1 MYQKLVKTLK
11 TTETIRVVL
20 LIPGMIFMT
29 VMALKLFRGNN
40 TVDRFLRIG
49 AEL

>member
-29 VMALKLFRGNN
+29 VMAL
-40 TVDRFLRIG
+40 
-49 AEL
+49 